1 MCSYDKW
8 RERKL
13 RENTYRVTLHLQCRV
28 FLFQSQQIT
37 KWKEM
42 YFRRSRNRHKS
53 HSSGDN
59 LRLGSVFF
67 TANRSESC
75 GPNLHNF
82 FAIWS
87 CMTVSQQRYNNRDR
101 RQWIENSPF
110 LADSVCSL
118 GLLNL
123 KNDQISHFKTSAWKA
138 LWKSAELV
146 PANSTKK
153 HAFASEAKDHRG
165 GYCEQIQTL
174 FSGTDFHGKIPPPPP
189 SSPSLSPFMKVL
201 NFWHRRAR
209 GFNQITQ
216 FTRSNRGCQERYS
229 YGVETLLAKGR

>member
-1 MCSYDKW
+1 M
-8 RERKL
+8 
-13 RENTYRVTLHLQCRV
+13 
-28 FLFQSQQIT
+28 
-37 KWKEM
+37 
-42 YFRRSRNRHKS
+42 S
-53 HSSGDN
+53 H
-59 LRLGSVFF
+59 
-67 TANRSESC
+67 AI
-75 GPNLHNF
+75 PIYIIF

-123 KNDQISHFKTSAWKA
+123 KSDQISHFKTSAWKA
-138 LWKSAELV
+138 FWKSAELV

-153 HAFASEAKDHRG
+153 T
-165 GYCEQIQTL
+165 TL
-174 FSGTDFHGKIPPPPP
+174 LRQRRDRPEEEVIVNKFRP
-189 SSPSLSPFMKVL
+189 SSLELTFTGKFHLLLRRFPPSLSPFMKVL
-201 NFWHRRAR
+201 NFWHRRVR